1 MRNIYTP
8 DKRPPEDH
16 EVNSGQILV
25 ETAGYVPAEVR
36 IREMIDAGQRLKEA
50 REDAYDFRDGESVPD
65 DYINPLHDRGIDPV
79 ELNAAISGMARKRNA
94 PPPKEEE
101 KKEEKEE
108 PPKPEA

>member
-16 EVNSGQILV
+16 EVNSGVILV

-36 IREMIDAGQRLKEA
+36 IREMIDAGQRLMEA
-50 REDAYDFRDGESVPD
+50 RADAYDFRYGESVPD
-65 DYINPLHDRGIDPV
+65 DYVNPLHDRGLDPV
-79 ELNAAISGMARKRNA
+79 ELNAALSDIARRGKS
-94 PPPKEEE
+94 PPPIEEE
-101 KKEEKEE
+101 EKEEKEE